1 MPIVRAASC
10 AFSRLLPSVPPSL
23 LVACMVCALGLVTPV
38 ASAQVGEAIRGSVV
52 KIFATYRGPNYQT
65 PWQKQPP
72 SEVTGTGFVISGD
85 RILTNAHVVEQSSQI
100 FIQPHNTADRL
111 RAEIVGI
118 SRGIDL
124 AVLQIRREDE
134 RAAFHADRRAL
145 ELRETLPE
153 IGATVQAIGY
163 PVGGEQQSVTE
174 GVVSRIEFGDYY
186 YETYGLRV
194 QIDAAVNPG
203 NSGGPVVLGE
213 EVIGV
218 TFSGIDQAENIGYVI
233 PAEEVRAFLADIA
246 DGSYQGRPKLNI
258 NALQSAENE
267 SIRAF
272 LGLTSEQTGVIFR
285 ATKHD
290 DTTELEEWDVIDR
303 IGPHD
308 IDNDGLITIDGN
320 VRLGWA
326 YAVPREATTSADG
339 SMSVS
344 VTVIRKGQQ
353 VAVSL
358 PVAAQRD
365 FLMTYMG
372 DDYPEY
378 FVLGPMV
385 FTPVRRDHMAELY
398 TGYLAMVGSPIGL
411 RTADMKAFADE
422 ELVAISADL
431 LPHPITKGYRVGYF
445 PTVKS
450 LNGTAVRSL
459 THLIELVKASDDAF
473 LVFEFHDMGQQSLV
487 FDRDELL
494 DATEEILE
502 DNSIRNQGSE
512 RFMGVWGD

>member
-1 MPIVRAASC
+1 
-10 AFSRLLPSVPPSL
+10 
-23 LVACMVCALGLVTPV
+23 
-38 ASAQVGEAIRGSVV
+38 
-52 KIFATYRGPNYQT
+52 
-65 PWQKQPP
+65 
-72 SEVTGTGFVISGD
+72 
-85 RILTNAHVVEQSSQI
+85 
-100 FIQPHNTADRL
+100 
-111 RAEIVGI
+111 
-118 SRGIDL
+118 
-124 AVLQIRREDE
+124 
-134 RAAFHADRRAL
+134 
-145 ELRETLPE
+145 
-153 IGATVQAIGY
+153 
-163 PVGGEQQSVTE
+163 
-174 GVVSRIEFGDYY
+174 
-186 YETYGLRV
+186 
-194 QIDAAVNPG
+194 
-203 NSGGPVVLGE
+203 
-213 EVIGV
+213 
-218 TFSGIDQAENIGYVI
+218 
-233 PAEEVRAFLADIA
+233 
-246 DGSYQGRPKLNI
+246 
-258 NALQSAENE
+258 
-267 SIRAF
+267 
-272 LGLTSEQTGVIFR
+272 
-285 ATKHD
+285 
-290 DTTELEEWDVIDR
+290 
-303 IGPHD
+303 
-308 IDNDGLITIDGN
+308 
-320 VRLGWA
+320 
-326 YAVPREATTSADG
+326 
-339 SMSVS
+339 MSVS